1 MSLPSYDQYKF
12 CKADW
17 LDALPDHW
25 KLVRIRNLFEI
36 KKRIVGE
43 LGYDVI
49 AITQQGVK
57 IKDLEATTGQ
67 FSMDYSKYQLVEIG
81 DFAMNHMDLLTGYI
95 DISPFRGV
103 TSPDYRVFSS
113 LDEAPVCNRYFLYLF
128 QHCYRQKIFF
138 AYGQGSSQLGRW
150 RFPTDEFRNFYVP
163 LPSLNEQ
170 NAIAS
175 FLDRETAK
183 IDDLVAEQERLI
195 ALLKE
200 KRQAVISHAVTKGLN
215 PDLPMKDSGVEWL
228 GEVPAHWSVVR
239 CKHQLN
245 GIEQGW
251 SPQAEAR
258 VVAEGEWGV
267 LKAGCVNR
275 GIFDDLQH
283 KALDH
288 IPAERVSLKVSTG
301 DLLMSRASGS
311 KELIGSVAL
320 VKDCRFNL
328 IISDKIFRLHLDRNS
343 CEEQYFYWCFQSQ
356 NVRRQIELAINGAEG
371 LANNITK
378 FAIGEITIALP
389 EPNEQAGISRY
400 LSGEVKRIGLLVS
413 EAEKAVSLLR
423 ERRAALVSAA
433 VAGKIDVRGLVDTEE
448 AA

>member
-17 LDALPDHW
+17 IDALPDHW

-113 LDEAPVCNRYFLYLF
+113 LDEAPVFNRYFLYLF

-150 RFPTDEFRNFYVP
+150 RFPTDEFRDFHVP

-170 NAIAS
+170 HAIAS

-183 IDDLVAEQERLI
+183 IDKLVAEQERLI

-200 KRQAVISHAVTKGLN
+200 KRQAAVSHAVTKGLN
-215 PDLPMKDSGVEWL
+215 PDVPMKDSGVEWL
-228 GEVPAHWSVVR
+228 GGVPEDWDLLRLKQMIVFQRGHDLPDSQREPGDVPVVSSGGFSGSHSIG
-239 CKHQLN
+239 K
-245 GIEQGW
+245 
-251 SPQAEAR
+251 
-258 VVAEGEWGV
+258 AEGPGIVTGRYGSIGKFTFVDREYWPLNTALYSIDIKENHPRFLWYSMHV
-267 LKAGCVNR
+267 LS
-275 GIFDDLQH
+275 DLFVMH
-283 KALDH
+283 
-288 IPAERVSLKVSTG
+288 SLKTAVPGIDRNDVHQILTVRPPVREQVEIAKHL
-301 DLLMSRASGS
+301 D
-311 KELIGSVAL
+311 KETE
-320 VKDCRFNL
+320 RFDA
-328 IISDKIFRLHLDRNS
+328 IISAA
-343 CEEQYFYWCFQSQ
+343 
-356 NVRRQIELAINGAEG
+356 ELA
-371 LANNITK
+371 
-378 FAIGEITIALP
+378 
-389 EPNEQAGISRY
+389 
-400 LSGEVKRIGLLVS
+400 V
-413 EAEKAVSLLR
+413 LR
-423 ERRAALVSAA
+423 LKERRSALISAA
-433 VAGKIDVRGLVDTEE
+433 VTGKIDVRGLVSSEE
-448 AA
+448 AV